1 MDKAMDP
8 KITVRSYF
16 GGCPK
21 CGRSDG
27 LYNQCDVH
35 WFVCH
40 THKVRWTIG
49 RNILSGWHD
58 EAAQEQCERW
68 TVVADYKDI
77 KDAYLPE
84 GVWSRDRAA
93 REKEMDEKRRHAA
106 EEDLAEDPSNRAQV
120 ENRDRVASVILEALR
135 KLGPEAPEAGPVEVL
150 VDDFA
155 KITFAKE
162 GVSMEQV
169 FPF

>member
-1 MDKAMDP
+1 MDP

-27 LYNQCDVH
+27 LYNQYDVH

-49 RNILSGWHD
+49 ANIFSGWRD
-58 EAAQEQCERW
+58 EAAGEQRERW
-68 TVVADYKDI
+68 MVVADYEDI
-77 KDAYLPE
+77 KDGSLPE
-84 GVWSRDRAA
+84 GIWSRDRAA
-93 REKEMDEKRRHAA
+93 REKEMEEKRRSAWA
-106 EEDLAEDPSNRAQV
+106 EFLAEDPSNRAQV

-135 KLGPEAPEAGPVEVL
+135 KLAPEAHEAGLVAVM

-162 GVSMEQV
+162 GVKMEQV

>member
-1 MDKAMDP
+1 MDQ

-16 GGCPK
+16 GGCPS
-21 CGRSDG
+21 CGRNDG
-27 LYNQCDVH
+27 LYNLCNEH
-35 WFVCH
+35 WLVCH

-49 RNILSGWHD
+49 SNIFSGWRD
-58 EAAQEQCERW
+58 EAAQEQRERW

-77 KDAYLPE
+77 KDASLPE

-93 REKEMDEKRRHAA
+93 REKEMEEKMRHGWA
-106 EEDLAEDPSNRAQV
+106 EDLAEDPSNRAQV

-135 KLGPEAPEAGPVEVL
+135 KLGPEAQEAGPVEVM

-162 GVSMEQV
+162 GVTMEQV